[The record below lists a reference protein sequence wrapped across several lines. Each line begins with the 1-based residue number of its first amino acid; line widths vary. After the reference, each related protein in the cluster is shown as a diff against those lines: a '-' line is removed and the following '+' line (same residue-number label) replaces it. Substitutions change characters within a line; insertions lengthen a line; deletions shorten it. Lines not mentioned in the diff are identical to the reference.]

1 MNGFMPQCIDTTY
14 RRLAVTDIAAH
25 VRDTQHRMMRLTAGV
40 IALFF
45 ACATACDAT
54 EIAQLTLPSA
64 APSNIVQNGAYFTAP
79 IVIDGRTLFVIVTS
93 VNAPASHEPI
103 AERQSDVQTS
113 LTELLAAADDGRGSG
128 TAYDPR
134 SLRVHVRRDA
144 NGQIES
150 LEAVDAKH
158 TDPLPIVTATSDDAK
173 YNALSVA
180 SLATEW
186 QAILQSALI
195 HALDSRQPAVEHRGS
210 VAVTRVGI
218 ALALATLA
226 LSFLTAYLRRRSSAV
241 ATEAAAGAREADSE
255 RERTARTPNEAHR
268 VRRRFLALALK
279 NVAPERRARM
289 FSAAAEAIVW
299 SVVLAWFVA
308 TTWALGLF
316 PKTTPLAG
324 ALANGSLH
332 VLITLAATALLNRIL
347 DIAIARV
354 AKVTSKRSFASSE
367 DRARS
372 LLRIPTIARALAGFK
387 TFVLA
392 FLAVL
397 AVLGEIGV
405 PIGSVVTIGGLAAI
419 ALSLAAQNF
428 VRDFVNGS
436 LVLFED
442 HYVVGDYV
450 TINTVSGIVE
460 YLSLRMVQ
468 IRDAAGD
475 VVTIPHSSVTTV
487 INQSRRWSRVDY
499 RVPVDPTADVPKA
512 ISLVKAAIET
522 LAAEEAWAGAATLP
536 IEWIG
541 IDALSKDWA
550 IVRASVR
557 TAPLRQFEFRRELNS
572 RVIAAFV
579 SGNVALGAQL
589 PAS

>member
-1 MNGFMPQCIDTTY
+1 
-14 RRLAVTDIAAH
+14 
-25 VRDTQHRMMRLTAGV
+25 
-40 IALFF
+40 
-45 ACATACDAT
+45 
-54 EIAQLTLPSA
+54 LTLPSA
-64 APSNIVQNGAYFTAP
+64 APSPSGIVQSGAYFTAP
-79 IVIDGRTLFVIVTS
+79 IVIDGRTLFDVVTS

-113 LTELLAAADDGRGSG
+113 IAELLASADDGRGSG
-128 TAYDPR
+128 TTYDPR

-144 NGQIES
+144 SGQVAS
-150 LEAVDAKH
+150 LDAVDAKH
-158 TDPLPIVTATSDDAK
+158 PDPLPIVTATSDDAK
-173 YNALSVA
+173 YNALSVD

-195 HALDSRQPAVEHRGS
+195 RALDLRQPAVEHRGM
-210 VAVTRVGI
+210 VAVTRVAV
-218 ALALATLA
+218 ALALATVA
-226 LSFLTAYLRRRSSAV
+226 LSFLAALLTRRASA
-241 ATEAAAGAREADSE
+241 AAEEAEAGAREADSQ
-255 RERTARTPNEAHR
+255 RERTASVPDDAHR
-268 VRRRFLALALK
+268 LRRRFLALAIK
-279 NVAPERRARM
+279 NVAPERRARI
-289 FSAAAEAIVW
+289 FSASAEAIVW
-299 SVVLAWFVA
+299 VIVLAWFVA
-308 TTWALGLF
+308 TTWALALF
-316 PKTTPLAG
+316 PGTTPLAS
-324 ALANGSLH
+324 ALARGSMR
-332 VLITLAATALLNRIL
+332 VLITIAATALLNRIL

-354 AKVTSKRSFASSE
+354 ASVWAKRSFANSE
-367 DRARS
+367 DRARL
-372 LLRIPTIARALAGFK
+372 LLRIPTISRALAGFK
-387 TFVLA
+387 TFVLG
-392 FLAVL
+392 FFAVL
-397 AVLGEIGV
+397 AVLGELGV

-450 TINTVSGIVE
+450 TINAASGIVE

-475 VVTIPHSSVTTV
+475 VVTIPHSSVTIV
-487 INQSRRWSRVDY
+487 VNQSRRWSRVDY
-499 RVPVDPTADVPKA
+499 RVPVDPTSDVPKA

-522 LAAEEAWAGAATLP
+522 LAGEEAWAGAATLP

-579 SGNVALGAQL
+579 SGNVPLGAQL

>member
-1 MNGFMPQCIDTTY
+1 MHRHDAP
-14 RRLAVTDIAAH
+14 RLAVTDIAAQ
-25 VRDTQHRMMRLTAGV
+25 VRELQRCMMRLTAAV
-40 IALFF
+40 FALSI
-45 ACATACDAT
+45 ACATACDAS
-54 EIAQLTLPSA
+54 IVAQLTLPSA
-64 APSNIVQNGAYFTAP
+64 PPSPSGIVQSGAFFTAP
-79 IVIDGRTLFVIVTS
+79 IVIDGRTLFDIVTS
-93 VNAPASHEPI
+93 TNAPASHEPI
-103 AERQSDVQTS
+103 AARQSDVQTS
-113 LTELLAAADDGRGSG
+113 LAELLAAAGDGRGSG
-128 TAYDPR
+128 TEYDPR

-144 NGQIES
+144 SGDIES

-158 TDPLPIVTATSDDAK
+158 SDPLPIVTATSDDAK
-173 YNALSVA
+173 FNALSVD

-186 QAILQSALI
+186 QAILQSALVR
-195 HALDSRQPAVEHRGS
+195 ALDLRQPAVEHRGM
-210 VAVTRVGI
+210 VAVTRVGV
-218 ALALATLA
+218 ALALATIA
-226 LSFLTAYLRRRSSAV
+226 LSFFSAFLWRRASAAAV
-241 ATEAAAGAREADSE
+241 EAADGAREADSE
-255 RERTARTPNEAHR
+255 RERTATTPDEAHR
-268 VRRRFLALALK
+268 VRRRFLALAIK
-279 NVAPERRARM
+279 NIAPERRARI
-289 FSAAAEAIVW
+289 FSASAESIVW
-299 SVVLAWFVA
+299 GIVLAWFVA
-308 TTWALGLF
+308 TTWALALF
-316 PKTTPLAG
+316 PETTPLAG
-324 ALANGSLH
+324 ALATASMR
-332 VLITLAATALLNRIL
+332 VLITLASTALLNRIL
-347 DIAIARV
+347 DVAIARV
-354 AKVTSKRSFASSE
+354 ANASTRRSFANSE
-367 DRARS
+367 DRARL

-397 AVLGEIGV
+397 AVLGELGV

-450 TINTVSGIVE
+450 TINAASGIVE

-475 VVTIPHSSVTTV
+475 VVTIPHSSVTTA

-512 ISLVKAAIET
+512 IALVKAAIET
-522 LAAEEAWAGAATLP
+522 LASEEAWVGAATLP

-541 IDALSKDWA
+541 IDGLSKDWA

-557 TAPLRQFEFRRELNS
+557 TAPLRQFEFRRELNA